1 MLWIGMNGL
10 IPQSFI
16 DELIARTDVIEIIGS
31 RISLKKAGREYK
43 AVCPFHDEKTPSF
56 TVSPHKGFYHCFG
69 CGSHGTAITFLMN
82 YENLGFVDAVEAL
95 ADIHG
100 LEVPATTQERNS
112 SHATVLYEVLSEADQ
127 LYRAALRKHPMAT
140 EYLKNRGIDGETA
153 GRFGIGY
160 APDAWDTILKGLGGN
175 DKRTKDL
182 IESGLVIKNEQ
193 GRLYDRFRD
202 RIMFPIRDPRGRI
215 IGFGGRLLNSGEP
228 KYLNSPETPVFHKGQ
243 ALYGLYEAR
252 LIGQKNTPSGT
263 SHTPAPVLVVE
274 GYLDVAS
281 LTQHG
286 IGPAVA
292 TLGTA
297 TTPAHIRQLTRL
309 TGSVIF
315 CFDGDRAGKAA
326 AWKAMETVLPQAGD
340 KVELKFLL
348 LPDGED
354 PDSLLRS
361 RGTTF
366 FIELMDQAIP
376 LSNFLLDE
384 LAKRIDL
391 SSADGKSRLATLT
404 KPLFNRLPTGVY
416 RELLLAQ
423 LAERVGL
430 SKERLEALLV
440 EEPRP
445 TSRLDRNSTGQTNH
459 TSPARSDL
467 AQRNPLIRKAIELI
481 LHHPKA
487 GLDLK
492 NIPTLIEVNQPGAEL
507 LRRLLET
514 VVENR
519 DVTTA
524 GLLERFRN
532 DPEGQHLGR
541 LASAQLLDNGEAVP
555 QVLKDSLE
563 RIVQNYRKE
572 RLGAL
577 LAKNQSLGSQE
588 RAELEKLLRKNQKNT
603 GEF

>member
-1 MLWIGMNGL
+1 
-10 IPQSFI
+10 
-16 DELIARTDVIEIIGS
+16 
-31 RISLKKAGREYK
+31 
-43 AVCPFHDEKTPSF
+43 
-56 TVSPHKGFYHCFG
+56 
-69 CGSHGTAITFLMN
+69 
-82 YENLGFVDAVEAL
+82 
-95 ADIHG
+95 
-100 LEVPATTQERNS
+100 
-112 SHATVLYEVLSEADQ
+112 
-127 LYRAALRKHPMAT
+127 
-140 EYLKNRGIDGETA
+140 
-153 GRFGIGY
+153 
-160 APDAWDTILKGLGGN
+160 
-175 DKRTKDL
+175 
-182 IESGLVIKNEQ
+182 
-193 GRLYDRFRD
+193 
-202 RIMFPIRDPRGRI
+202 
-215 IGFGGRLLNSGEP
+215 
-228 KYLNSPETPVFHKGQ
+228 
-243 ALYGLYEAR
+243 
-252 LIGQKNTPSGT
+252 
-263 SHTPAPVLVVE
+263 
-274 GYLDVAS
+274 
-281 LTQHG
+281 
-286 IGPAVA
+286 
-292 TLGTA
+292 
-297 TTPAHIRQLTRL
+297 
-309 TGSVIF
+309 
-315 CFDGDRAGKAA
+315 
-326 AWKAMETVLPQAGD
+326 
-340 KVELKFLL
+340 
-348 LPDGED
+348 
-354 PDSLLRS
+354 
-361 RGTTF
+361 
-366 FIELMDQAIP
+366 MDQAIP

-588 RAELEKLLRKNQKNT
+588 RTELEKLLRKNQKNT